1 MSYRYNNGYDDRYED
16 YDSDSLSA
24 KEKIQYSLLGIIVLG
39 GAFILG
45 NSFIKKQRANTEE
58 LKTFTDGSAAAYA
71 KQIKM
76 SFENDGWWGTDE
88 DGLRYALRKIPSKE
102 EFRKVMSSY
111 EKLYNS
117 SLLRDMKAELTASE
131 YSEMMAI
138 INGKPERIGA
148 KSSSQPLTYLQYQSW
163 ARRLRA
169 AFDITYGFVPA
180 TDEEAIKAVFME
192 IPTQAVF
199 AQVAAAY
206 QSEFGS
212 SLLSDLD
219 SELEFWE
226 YQPMM
231 EIIYRK
237 PKA

>member
-1 MSYRYNNGYDDRYED
+1 VSYGYNNGYDDRYD
-16 YDSDSLSA
+16 YYDNDLSA

-39 GAFILG
+39 GAVILG
-45 NSFIKKQRANTEE
+45 NSLIKKKRANAEE

-88 DGLRYALRKIPSKE
+88 DGLRYTLRKIPSKD

-117 SLLRDMKAELTASE
+117 SLLRDMKEELTSSE
-131 YSEMMAI
+131 YNEMMAI
-138 INGKPERIGA
+138 INGKSERVGTNS
-148 KSSSQPLTYLQYQSW
+148 KGEQLTYLQYQSW

-169 AFDITYGFVPA
+169 AFDISYGFIPG
-180 TDEEAIKAVFME
+180 TDEEAIRAVFME

-237 PKA
+237 PKT